1 MRVNISYSL
10 NLDEIPDE
18 VERLLIECDQK
29 IRKIHGDLEKTIG
42 RDPLIIIQE
51 LDTIRREMALADL
64 RLDDCMQI
72 LNGYVQTVANLPLA
86 EQGHQSSEE
95 TQTDE

>member
-29 IRKIHGDLEKTIG
+29 IRKIHGDLVETIG

-86 EQGHQSSEE
+86 EQGHQPSEE
-95 TQTDE
+95 IQTDE